1 MARLKVASAPT
12 PDKVLERASLIVVA
26 MTVPAG
32 ARQTGYRVP
41 ESEPPLSCAH
51 ARSDLQLSPP
61 ASEDNPNGPPGASHG
76 KPADHGAEFEVL
88 YETWVEHVARWVR
101 ALGGPQADREDLV
114 QDVFLVAY
122 RRLPDFDGRNPAGW
136 LYRIAR
142 RRVRDFR
149 RLRWFKHLVAGRAV
163 LPEGMLPESL
173 VHEGASPAENLERK
187 QTGDLLERLLDDLNP
202 EQRAAFVLFEVE
214 GYAGHEIASLQGVP
228 LNTVWARIHAAR
240 KKLKLRLDKAEGTT
254 RKDRKT

>member
-1 MARLKVASAPT
+1 
-12 PDKVLERASLIVVA
+12 

-32 ARQTGYRVP
+32 ARQSGNRVP
-41 ESEPPLSCAH
+41 ESEPPLSCAR
-51 ARSDLQLSPP
+51 ARSDLPFSSPG
-61 ASEDNPNGPPGASHG
+61 SEGALAGPRGASPR
-76 KPADHGAEFEVL
+76 KPADRSTEFEEL

-114 QDVFLVAY
+114 QDVFLVAF

-149 RLRWFKHLVAGRAV
+149 RLRWFKHLVTGRAV
-163 LPEGMLPESL
+163 FPDGMLQDGL
-173 VHEGASPAENLERK
+173 AHTGASPAENLERK
-187 QTGDLLERLLDDLNP
+187 EASDLLERLLDDLNP

-240 KKLKLRLDKAEGTT
+240 KKLKLRLNKAEGTT
-254 RKDRKT
+254 REERRT